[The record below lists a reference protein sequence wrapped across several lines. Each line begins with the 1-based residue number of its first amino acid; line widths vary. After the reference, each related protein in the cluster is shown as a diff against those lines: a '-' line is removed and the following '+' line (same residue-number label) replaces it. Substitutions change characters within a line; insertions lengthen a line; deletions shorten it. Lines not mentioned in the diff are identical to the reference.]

1 MNTFLSLHG
10 VTKDKTRSLV
20 MKSEKEGRDQM
31 EVTFIMAT
39 EVDTGLLMQGSGVE
53 EINHLMR
60 RNVL

>member
-1 MNTFLSLHG
+1 
-10 VTKDKTRSLV
+10 

-60 RNVL
+60 RNVF